1 MCAFAPEEEKE
12 IDRLTEGEKEKD
24 SRGRERERRGL
35 FILCCSFRSSV
46 SSSRFKCTQTDSD
59 PTSEKN
65 WRKKRQLFFPVAFRV
80 NEDNW
85 FDYFIP
91 MIEEWEEITR
101 LFSRESTTS
110 SMIVQDSLFRLWS
123 EFFSRVTKILFC
135 AKKKKR
141 FSFSWVWP
149 SSYKLFA
156 VITFKQMGTNYIW
169 IWSFGKCPLIF

>member
-1 MCAFAPEEEKE
+1 V
-12 IDRLTEGEKEKD
+12 
-24 SRGRERERRGL
+24 L
-35 FILCCSFRSSV
+35 FLPFQCKFISVQVYTDWLRSHV
-46 SSSRFKCTQTDSD
+46 R
-59 PTSEKN
+59 KN

-135 AKKKKR
+135 AKKTR
-141 FSFSWVWP
+141 FCFSWVWP
-149 SSYKLFA
+149 SNYKLFA